1 MAVEQLIP
9 KLSPTMTEGTIV
21 AWKVK
26 TGDKVKVGQV
36 MAEVQTDKAVIEWE
50 CIDPGVV
57 AEILIPAGTA
67 ALVNMVAAV
76 FAEKAGED
84 VSAVIKAAK
93 EKNAKAGA
101 GDATPAVSS
110 AAVAAPVAPAPVAP
124 APVAAPS
131 AAAPKTSFTVATNGG
146 KVRVSPVASRLAAG
160 NRLDLSQLK
169 GSGPDGRII
178 KRDIEK
184 ALAEGQAK
192 IGAAAPAAKSAP
204 KLKPFRADRP
214 AQTVALSPMRKIIGQ
229 RLHASK
235 TQIPHFQITEKVD
248 CANLSTLRE
257 QANQVDG
264 VRVSVN
270 DLIVRAVALALRI
283 HPKLNATFD
292 GTAITLHDSADISVA
307 VAIPDGLI
315 TPILFKAHS
324 LSVRQIGEQIKVLA
338 KKATDGKLQPAEFQG
353 GSFTISNLGMYGI
366 EQFNAIINP
375 PQAAILAVGGIKDEP
390 VVKGGQVVAGKTM
403 RLTLS
408 ADHRVVD
415 GADGA
420 EFMKTLRE
428 LLEAPAA
435 LLI

>member
-1 MAVEQLIP
+1 MAVEQLMP

-26 TGDKVKVGQV
+26 PGDKVKAGQV

-57 AEILIPAGTA
+57 AEILIPAGA
-67 ALVNMVAAV
+67 AAQVNMVAAV

-84 VSAVIKAAK
+84 VSSAIKAAK

-101 GDATPAVSS
+101 GDA
-110 AAVAAPVAPAPVAP
+110 APAAAAP
-124 APVAAPS
+124 APVAATAPAAAAPAS
-131 AAAPKTSFTVATNGG
+131 APAAAAPKPSFTVATNGG
-146 KVRVSPVASRLAAG
+146 RARVSPVASRLAAG
-160 NRLDLSQLK
+160 NRLDLSQIK
-169 GSGPDGRII
+169 GTGPDGRII

-192 IGAAAPAAKSAP
+192 IGAAAPAAKAAP
-204 KLKPFRADRP
+204 KLKPFRSDRA
-214 AQTVALSPMRKIIGQ
+214 AQTVALSPMRKVIGQ

-235 TQIPHFQITEKVD
+235 TQIPHFQITERVD
-248 CANLSTLRE
+248 CANLSALRE

-264 VRVSVN
+264 VRISVN

-292 GTAITLHDSADISVA
+292 GNAITQHDSADISVA

-315 TPILFKAHS
+315 TPILFKAHT
-324 LSVRQIGEQIKVLA
+324 LSVRQISEQVKVLA
-338 KKATDGKLQPAEFQG
+338 RKATDGKLQPAEFQG